1 MTHLTV
7 TLTRAQRLKQPEP
20 LPEVTQGEA
29 RSWFHGWWHGIAVGA
44 VIGLAVGGLVAQH
57 LAAA

>member
-1 MTHLTV
+1 MNHLTV

-29 RSWFHGWWHGIAVGA
+29 RSWFHGWWHGIGLGF
-44 VIGLAVGGLVAQH
+44 VIGLTVGGLVVQH
-57 LAAA
+57 ITKA